1 MKQSAIWDKLWKV
14 FLVFLGLMFLI
25 PFLTTAYWMIF
36 GFPETPF
43 PVYLNKD
50 VGKESFSVPLSV
62 GEVWEED
69 DFTVRL
75 SDVQF
80 GEAGENGMRLC
91 ELTVQIKN
99 ENMVTC
105 KNSRKLL
112 GFVHFNRDSE
122 HAYRQAAGYT
132 EKWKTEYTTKPEKP
146 VKDIMEVYLGMSIQ
160 VKENTWHTP
169 KESEPAQLLVPKGAE
184 AVYRYQI
191 MIPEEWITMEPYFQ
205 IFVDKNKN
213 EQYMKEYELK
223 TEEFESIKNA
233 TEID

>member
-1 MKQSAIWDKLWKV
+1 MKKTTVWDKLWYV

-25 PFLTTAYWMIF
+25 PFLTTAYWMIV

-62 GEVWEED
+62 GEDWEED
-69 DFTVRL
+69 GFTVQL
-75 SDVQF
+75 SDVQI
-80 GEAGENGMRLC
+80 GEIDENGMRLC
-91 ELTVQIKN
+91 EFTVQMKN

-105 KNSRKLL
+105 KNSRKLK

-132 EKWKTEYTTKPEKP
+132 EEWKKENTTKPEKP
-146 VKDIMEVYLGMSIQ
+146 VKDIMEVYFGMSIQ
-160 VKENTWHTP
+160 VEKNTWHTP
-169 KESEPAQLLVPKGAE
+169 KNSEPAQLLIPKGAE

-191 MIPEEWITMEPYFQ
+191 MISEDPIAVEPYFQ

-213 EQYMKEYELK
+213 EQYLK
-223 TEEFESIKNA
+223 KYQFNPADYIESNEVTA
-233 TEID
+233 